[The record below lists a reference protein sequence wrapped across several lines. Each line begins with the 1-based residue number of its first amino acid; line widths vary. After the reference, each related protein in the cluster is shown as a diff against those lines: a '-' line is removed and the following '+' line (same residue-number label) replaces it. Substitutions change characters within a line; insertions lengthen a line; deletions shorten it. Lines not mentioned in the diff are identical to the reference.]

1 MDIVLK
7 RRLIGAS
14 ILIAL
19 AVIFVPMLLVDPE
32 AVDDDGGDPVAVPPM
47 PESAGEV
54 RRIPLDPEA
63 ARVEGEQRPGPAT
76 AQAPEVTQEP
86 APTEA
91 EPAAESPPPEH
102 EIVLRPEL
110 AADGEQDEAGPANES
125 DDAASPDPASA
136 AEPEARVEEPDS
148 GEATAVE
155 APSATE
161 SGPATT
167 DDAAGPALSLGD
179 FVVQVASFGSAE
191 SADGVRTRLE
201 ALGHIVFR
209 DEIVRGDVRLY
220 RLRTGPYPTREA
232 AEQAREQIATTVAGV
247 EPIVREI
254 DGAGSGS
261 ADAAGFAVQV
271 GVFVGQENA
280 EAETARLSGLGF
292 DAMRFSEQVGERLVW
307 RVVVGPVADREAAD
321 ALQQRLADEAG
332 VDGLV
337 VSY

>member
-19 AVIFVPMLLVDPE
+19 AVIFVPMLLVDPD
-32 AVDDDGGDPVAVPPM
+32 AVDDGGGDPVAVPPM
-47 PESAGEV
+47 PESAGDV
-54 RRIPLDPEA
+54 RRIPLDPDA
-63 ARVEGEQRPGPAT
+63 ARVAGEDRPD
-76 AQAPEVTQEP
+76 P
-86 APTEA
+86 APT
-91 EPAAESPPPEH
+91 PPPEATQSTAPAEAERTVEARPPDH

-110 AADGEQDEAGPANES
+110 AGGGE
-125 DDAASPDPASA
+125 
-136 AEPEARVEEPDS
+136 
-148 GEATAVE
+148 
-155 APSATE
+155 
-161 SGPATT
+161 T
-167 DDAAGPALSLGD
+167 DDAGTDEPAPSGEVVEEAPPEPASTVASEVDESGSGDAVSPEAETPRATTEGTGGAALSLGD
-179 FVVQVASFGSAE
+179 FAVQVASFGSEE

-201 ALGHIVFR
+201 ALGHIVHR

-254 DGAGSGS
+254 DGAGGGS

-280 EAETARLSGLGF
+280 EAETARLAGLGF

-332 VDGLV
+332 VEGLV